1 MLKTRRKSSLL
12 RNQKGMAVFEMI
24 PLLMIIVLFVNF
36 SLGFF
41 GAIHTGILNS
51 ISARNY
57 AFETF
62 RNRANLVY
70 FKNTDPNAAAVN
82 TEYSKYGM
90 RFHGTATEKDNSAQK
105 WLAST
110 RMIDFVD
117 SDNRAAEITGTDAST
132 HDKTRG
138 MQDGR
143 NTTVGVNPIW
153 IKTTYGICLNAS
165 CGS

>member
-1 MLKTRRKSSLL
+1 
-12 RNQKGMAVFEMI
+12 MAVFEMI
-24 PLLMIIVLFVNF
+24 PLLLIIVLFVNF

-57 AFETF
+57 TFETF

-70 FKNTDPNAAAVN
+70 FKNTDPNSL
-82 TEYSKYGM
+82 SKHFAKAGM
-90 RFHGTATEKDNSAQK
+90 RIHGTTTENSNSSQN
-105 WLAST
+105 WLATS
-110 RMIDFVD
+110 RMIDFIE
-117 SDNRAAEITGTDAST
+117 SDQRAAEITGTDASS
-132 HDKTRG
+132 HSKTRG
-138 MQDGR
+138 VPDGR

>member
-1 MLKTRRKSSLL
+1 MLKQQRKSSL

-51 ISARNY
+51 IASRNY
-57 AFETF
+57 TFETF
-62 RNRANLVY
+62 RNRANLTY
-70 FKNTDPNAAAVN
+70 FKNTDPSPEAIGMQF
-82 TEYSKYGM
+82 SKVGM
-90 RFHGTATEKDNSAQK
+90 RMHGTTTEADNQAQD
-105 WLAST
+105 WLAT
-110 RMIDFVD
+110 PRLIDFVD
-117 SDNRAAEITGTDAST
+117 SDKRAAEITGADSST
-132 HDKTRG
+132 HHKTRG
-138 MQDGR
+138 VSDGR